1 MKTIKILF
9 SLFCSVLVLASCS
22 DFLEEKPQAIL
33 NEEEVNDPDKLV
45 TSVYSELGN
54 DHYTTPMSLWPYG
67 TVRSDDAYKGGSGA
81 NDIQEFHFFETS
93 TNITTDIGA
102 VDGLWFQ
109 CYRAISRAN
118 TALRILN
125 GLDDSQPNKNTRIA
139 EARFLRGHF
148 YFLLKILFKN
158 IPYIDET
165 VAVEDYGT
173 ISNVALNNDE
183 LWAKIADDFQY
194 ATDSLPVT
202 QIEKGRADKYA
213 AAAYLAKTYLYKA
226 YRQDEKHTV
235 TGIDA
240 ADLQKVLTYTDLVI
254 GSRYN
259 LEADFAFNFLPG
271 DFENGDEAI
280 FSVQYSQNDGT
291 KFGRLNFSDLL
302 STPMK
307 LGCCDFHKP
316 SQSLVNAFSTVNG
329 LPDFDSYN
337 TNASGI
343 STKADPRLFHTV
355 ALPGM
360 PYKYN
365 TTLIYEENWNR
376 NPAFYGVYASL
387 KENVDPSCDCFVHL
401 DPFYA
406 NSKNRILI
414 RYADVLLM
422 RAEAF
427 IELKQENEALPL
439 INQVRNRAKNS
450 TLYIDYA
457 QDKLEIALYPNSNWT
472 YAFAQQALRWERRL
486 EFAMEGGRFFDLVR
500 WGIADQ
506 VMNEYYRAESLRRSY
521 YSGATFVKGKHE
533 YVPIPENQ
541 IKFSKYLY
549 EQNPGYGGN

>member
-1 MKTIKILF
+1 MKTIKITF
-9 SLFCSVLVLASCS
+9 SLFCSALLLTSCS

-45 TSVYSELGN
+45 TSVYSDLGN
-54 DHYTTPMSLWPYG
+54 DHYTTPNSLWPYG
-67 TVRSDDAYKGGSGA
+67 TVRSDDAYKGGSGEQ
-81 NDIQEFHFFETS
+81 DIQEFHFFETS
-93 TNITTDIGA
+93 TNITTDIGV

-125 GLDDSQPNKNTRIA
+125 ELADSNPVKTTRIA

-165 VAVEDYGT
+165 IAITDYGT

-194 ATDSLPVT
+194 ATDNLPDT
-202 QIEKGRADKYA
+202 QPEKGRANRFS

-226 YRQDEKHTV
+226 YRQDDKNAV
-235 TGIDA
+235 IGIDQS
-240 ADLQKVLTYTDLVI
+240 DLQKVLTNTETVI

-259 LEADFAFNFLPG
+259 LESDFAFNFLPG
-271 DFENGDEAI
+271 DYENGEEAI
-280 FSVQYSQNDGT
+280 FSVQHSQNDGT
-291 KFGRLNFSDLL
+291 KFGRLNFGDLL

-316 SQSLVNAFSTVNG
+316 SQSLVNAFSTING
-329 LPDFDSYN
+329 LPDFTSYN
-337 TNASGI
+337 SNVSGI
-343 STKADPRLFHTV
+343 ADKTDPRLFHTV
-355 ALPGM
+355 AIPGF

-365 TTLIYEENWNR
+365 TSLIYAEDWNR
-376 NPAFYGVYASL
+376 NPGTYGVYASL
-387 KENVDPSCDCFVHL
+387 KENVDPSCDCFVHM

-414 RYADVLLM
+414 RYADILLM

-427 IELKQENEALPL
+427 IELKQEAEALPL

-450 TLYIDYA
+450 TIFIDYTN
-457 QDKLEIALYPNSNWT
+457 DKIEIALYPNTNWT
-472 YAFAQQALRWERRL
+472 NDFAKQALRWERRL

-506 VMNEYYRAESLRRSY
+506 VMNEYYQAESLRRPY
-521 YSGATFVKGKHE
+521 YGNASFVKGKHE

-549 EQNPGYGGN
+549 KQNPGYGGN